1 MLLIIPLLSFC
12 ISQESN
18 TYELTYKLKTCL
30 TLSHIVNDS
39 SLINISSLSFPSDYS
54 LFTVNETELINT
66 IINLC
71 ITIGKIDSSQ
81 RHHSKPKPFNYNCNA
96 MQLNKCL
103 SPIISKKHYL
113 ELNSALTVKS
123 TRVKNRL
130 IKIRNFTDW
139 TNKVKDILG
148 AKPKEALKCILDWK
162 CGIIMN

>member
-30 TLSHIVNDS
+30 TLSH
-39 SLINISSLSFPSDYS
+39 S

-81 RHHSKPKPFNYNCNA
+81 RHHSKSKPFNYNCNA

-148 AKPKEALKCILDWK
+148 AKPKELLSVFLIGNVVL
-162 CGIIMN
+162 

>member
-39 SLINISSLSFPSDYS
+39 SLINITSLSFPSDYS

-71 ITIGKIDSSQ
+71 ITIGKLI
-81 RHHSKPKPFNYNCNA
+81 RHNATTLNQNLSIIIAMRCN
-96 MQLNKCL
+96 
-103 SPIISKKHYL
+103 
-113 ELNSALTVKS
+113 
-123 TRVKNRL
+123 
-130 IKIRNFTDW
+130 
-139 TNKVKDILG
+139 
-148 AKPKEALKCILDWK
+148 
-162 CGIIMN
+162 

>member
-66 IINLC
+66 IINPC
-71 ITIGKIDSSQ
+71 ITIGK
-81 RHHSKPKPFNYNCNA
+81 
-96 MQLNKCL
+96 
-103 SPIISKKHYL
+103 
-113 ELNSALTVKS
+113 SALTVKS